1 MPQGTTAGRR
11 IAVVTGAAGFL
22 GAHLCRRLAARGDE
36 LRVLVHPSDDLTG
49 LDGLRL
55 MAVHGDIRSAADL
68 DRVFAGISSGTD
80 ADAGADAD
88 ITVYHLASRITIETR
103 VDPAVRDVNVEGTR
117 QVIDACRRHGA
128 RRLVYVSSVH
138 AIPEPAD
145 ASDAITEPD
154 AFDPDAVI
162 GGYAKTKA
170 EATQL
175 VLDANDGE
183 LATVAVMPSGIVGP
197 GDRGGGYLT
206 ALVRDIASGSLTSYV
221 DGGYD
226 FVDVRDVADGCIAAA
241 EKGRPGAA
249 YILTSR
255 RMNMDE
261 IVRVCRTAVGKRT
274 LKSVLPM
281 WFARSVA
288 PLAEGWYRLLRKP
301 PLFTSYALHT
311 LRSPG
316 VFRTD
321 RARADLGW
329 EPKDPAESLRDVIRE
344 TTARG

>member
-1 MPQGTTAGRR
+1 MPHGPEQPRR
-11 IAVVTGAAGFL
+11 TSIVTGAAGFL
-22 GAHLCRRLAARGDE
+22 GAHLCRQLAARGDE
-36 LRVLVHPSDDLTG
+36 LRVLVHPSDNLAG

-55 MAVHGDIRSAADL
+55 MAVHGDVRSADDL
-68 DRVFAGISSGTD
+68 DRVFAGLSPG
-80 ADAGADAD
+80 AGGPQDSP
-88 ITVYHLASRITIETR
+88 IVTVFHLASRITIESR
-103 VDPAVRDVNVEGTR
+103 VAPEVRDVNVRGTR
-117 QVIDACRRHGA
+117 QVIDACRRHGVA
-128 RRLVYVSSVH
+128 RLVYVSSVH
-138 AIPEPAD
+138 AIPEPD
-145 ASDAITEPD
+145 DPSDPITEPES
-154 AFDPDAVI
+154 FDPDAVV

-175 VLDANDGE
+175 VIDADDGE
-183 LATVAVMPSGIVGP
+183 LTTVTVMPSGIVGP
-197 GDRGGGYLT
+197 GDLGDGYLT

-226 FVDVRDVADGCIAAA
+226 FVDVRDVANGCIAAA
-241 EKGRPGAA
+241 EKGRPGAS

-288 PLAEGWYRLLRKP
+288 PLAEGWYRMLRKP

-329 EPKDPAESLRDVIRE
+329 NPKDPADSLRDVVRE
-344 TTARG
+344 RTDG